1 MCGVYGYHRRSGPPQ
16 ADLLTLLAGLAGT
29 RGPHAHG
36 HATRGARHVVLGPI
50 YPASLSTVVDSVIGH
65 ARMTTAGHYQDL
77 SCVQPLQAGRYWV
90 THNGTIPGHRFHAT
104 THGLTLQTDSDSEVL
119 AHLLPRATSLAG
131 VAGLLDLLT
140 PGLPLALLTLDDQGV
155 ITAARRAHPL
165 HVRRTPE
172 GTYLC
177 SLPFPGSE
185 PLPDQTVTRFD
196 ATGETSHP
204 LSTTASL
211 RAAQGGPAWTP

>member
-77 SCVQPLQAGRYWV
+77 SCAQPLQAGGV
-90 THNGTIPGHRFHAT
+90 FIAHNGTIPGHRFHAT
-104 THGLTLQTDSDSEVL
+104 AYGLTLQTDSDSEVL
-119 AHLLPRATSLAG
+119 AHLLPRAASLAG
-131 VAGLLDLLT
+131 VASLLDLLT

-165 HVRRTPE
+165 HVRRDPA

-185 PLPDQTVTRFD
+185 PLPDQTVTRFGPQ
-196 ATGETSHP
+196 GETSHP

>member
-1 MCGVYGYHRRSGPPQ
+1 MCGLYAYYRRSGPPR
-16 ADLLTLLAGLAGT
+16 ADLLAHLAALAGT

-36 HATRGARHVVLGPI
+36 HATAGVRHVALGPVN
-50 YPASLSTVVDSVIGH
+50 PAGLSTVVDSVIGH

-77 SCVQPLQAGRYWV
+77 SCAQPLQAGRV
-90 THNGTIPGHRFHAT
+90 FIAHNGTVPAHRFHAT
-104 THGLTLQTDSDSEVL
+104 AHGLTLQTDSDSELL
-119 AHLLPRATSLAG
+119 AHLLPRAASLAG
-131 VAGLLDLLT
+131 VASLLDLLT
-140 PGLPLALLTLDDQGV
+140 PGLPLALLVLDADGSV
-155 ITAARRAHPL
+155 TAARRAHPL
-165 HVRRTPE
+165 YVRRAPE

-185 PLPDQTVTRFD
+185 PLADQTVTRLD
-196 ATGETSHP
+196 ATGETAHP

>member
-16 ADLLTLLAGLAGT
+16 ADLLAHLATLAGT

-36 HATRGARHVVLGPI
+36 HAAAGVRHVALGAVN
-50 YPASLSTVVDSVIGH
+50 PAGLSTVVDSVIGH

-77 SCVQPLQAGRYWV
+77 SCVQPLQAGPLFIA
-90 THNGTIPGHRFHAT
+90 HNGTVPAHRFHAT
-104 THGLTLQTDSDSEVL
+104 THGLTLQTGSDSEVL
-119 AHLLPRATSLAG
+119 GQLLARAVTLSG
-131 VAGLLDLLT
+131 VASLLDHLT
-140 PGLPLALLTLDDQGV
+140 PGLPLALLVLDADGSV
-155 ITAARRAHPL
+155 TAARRAHPL
-165 HVRRTPE
+165 HVRRDPA

-185 PLPDQTVTRFD
+185 PLPDQTVTRFSVQ
-196 ATGETSHP
+196 GETSHP

-211 RAAQGGPAWTP
+211 RSAQGGPAWTP

>member
-16 ADLLTLLAGLAGT
+16 ADLLAHLAGLAGT

-36 HATRGARHVVLGPI
+36 HAAAGVRHVALGPVN
-50 YPASLSTVVDSVIGH
+50 PAGLSTVVDSVIGH
-65 ARMTTAGHYQDL
+65 ARMATAGHYQDL
-77 SCVQPLQAGRYWV
+77 SCVQPLQAGALCIA
-90 THNGTIPGHRFHAT
+90 HNGTVPAHCFHAT
-104 THGLTLQTDSDSEVL
+104 THGLTMQTDSDSEVL
-119 AHLLPRATSLAG
+119 GQVLARAVTLAG
-131 VAGLLDLLT
+131 VASLLDHLT
-140 PGLPLALLTLDDQGV
+140 PGLPLALLVLDADGSV
-155 ITAARRAHPL
+155 TAARRAHPL
-165 HVRRTPE
+165 HVRRSPE

-185 PLPDQTVTRFD
+185 PLPDQTVTRF
-196 ATGETSHP
+196 APTGETSHP

>member
-16 ADLLTLLAGLAGT
+16 ADLLTLLATLAGT

-36 HATRGARHVVLGPI
+36 HATAGVRHVALGPVN
-50 YPASLSTVVDSVIGH
+50 PVGLSTVVDSVIGH

-77 SCVQPLQAGRYWV
+77 RCAQPLQAGALFIA
-90 THNGTIPGHRFHAT
+90 HNGTVPAHRFHAT
-104 THGLTLQTDSDSEVL
+104 THGLNLQTDSDSEILGQLL
-119 AHLLPRATSLAG
+119 ARAVTLAG
-131 VAGLLDLLT
+131 VASLLDLLT
-140 PGLPLALLTLDDQGV
+140 PGLPLALLVLDADGSV
-155 ITAARRAHPL
+155 TAARRAHPL
-165 HVRRTPE
+165 HVRRAPE

-185 PLPDQTVTRFD
+185 PLPDQTVTRFS

>member
-1 MCGVYGYHRRSGPPQ
+1 MCGLYAYHRRSGPPQ
-16 ADLLTLLAGLAGT
+16 ADLLAHLATLAGT

-36 HATRGARHVVLGPI
+36 HATAGVRHVAPGPVN
-50 YPASLSTVVDSVIGH
+50 PASLAAVTGSVIGH
-65 ARMTTAGHYQDL
+65 ARMATAGHYQDL
-77 SCVQPLQAGRYWV
+77 RTAQPLQAGRYWV
-90 THNGTIPGHRFHAT
+90 AHNGTIPGHRFHAT
-104 THGLTLQTDSDSEVL
+104 THAVTLQTDSDSELL
-119 AHLLPRATSLAG
+119 AHLLPRAASLAG
-131 VAGLLDLLT
+131 VASLLDLLT

-155 ITAARRAHPL
+155 ITATRRAHPL
-165 HVRRTPE
+165 HVRRAPE

-177 SLPFPGSE
+177 SIPFPGSE
-185 PLPDQTVTRFD
+185 PLADQTVTRLD